1 MFPSLEGRFLIL
13 GLPVKVKVAQLC
25 PTLCNSMDYTVHGIL
40 QARILEWVAFPFFRG
55 SSQPR
60 DRTQVSHIGRFF
72 TSWPTREAA
81 PNSESWDKEIPWII
95 LVGTALS
102 KGLFKRKARESV
114 LGGNRTTEAETGV
127 MLPEDCRMGHRTR
140 SADSHWKLEK
150 LWKWISPLDP
160 PEGTSSVNTL
170 PSALWSWLWTSGL
183 QNCKRINLCHSK
195 PLCLQELVTA
205 VIGT

>member
-1 MFPSLEGRFLIL
+1 
-13 GLPVKVKVAQLC
+13 
-25 PTLCNSMDYTVHGIL
+25 MDYTVHGIL
-40 QARILEWVAFPFFRG
+40 QARIPEWVAFPFFSG

-72 TSWPTREAA
+72 TSWATREAA

-140 SADSHWKLEK
+140 SADSHWNLEK
-150 LWKWISPLDP
+150 PWKWISPLDP
-160 PEGTSSVNTL
+160 PKGTSSVNTL